1 METQAILLTA
11 GSVMSVLFLAFVLA
25 GRPYSAAVEALDETK
40 FPLRE
45 LYVVGLVWQKTPFL
59 RLRGKLAER
68 LQGEARLIYGDRY
81 ATYYARMIW
90 AQAITFAQLMIT
102 MLLLIAPFVKT
113 GSQALALS
121 GIGVVLALALASNA
135 LKGFQ
140 EQLDKRRK
148 TCEDELPDVVT
159 TLALLINSGMVI
171 REAWATTAASAE
183 GEIYRLMGRALEQM
197 DNGASAV
204 DAIYDFG
211 NYSDSTEVR
220 KFVSSIIQGV
230 EKGGADLSNILIKQ
244 SSEQW
249 EHKRQVML
257 QRGETAASKLLLP
270 IGMMFAGLLVV
281 VIVPMASSMLGAM

>member
-1 METQAILLTA
+1 METQEILLIA
-11 GSVMSVLFLAFVLA
+11 GSVMSALFLAFTLA
-25 GRPYSAAVEALDETK
+25 GRRYDAAVGALDEK
-40 FPLRE
+40 RSPLRE

-81 ATYYARMIW
+81 ATYYARMLW
-90 AQAITFAQLMIT
+90 AEAITLAQLMIT
-102 MLLLIAPFVKT
+102 VLLLIAPFVKT
-113 GSQALALS
+113 GRQALALS
-121 GIGVVLALALASNA
+121 GIGVVLAMALASNV
-135 LKGFQ
+135 LKGFR

-148 TCEDELPDVVT
+148 ACEDELPDVVT
-159 TLALLINSGMVI
+159 TLALLINSGM
-171 REAWATTAASAE
+171 ATTAASGK

-211 NYSDSTEVR
+211 NYADSAEVR

-230 EKGGADLSNILIKQ
+230 EKGGADLSNILIKR
-244 SSEQW
+244 SAEQW
-249 EHKRQVML
+249 EYKRQVML

-281 VIVPMASSMLGAM
+281 VVVPMASSMLGAM

>member
-1 METQAILLTA
+1 METQEILLIA
-11 GSVMSVLFLAFVLA
+11 GSVMSALFLAFTLA
-25 GRPYSAAVEALDETK
+25 GRRYDAAVGALDEK
-40 FPLRE
+40 RSPLRE

-81 ATYYARMIW
+81 ATYYARMLW
-90 AQAITFAQLMIT
+90 AEAITIAQLMIT
-102 MLLLIAPFVKT
+102 VLLLIAPFVKT
-113 GSQALALS
+113 GRQALALS
-121 GIGVVLALALASNA
+121 GIGVVLAMALASNV
-135 LKGFQ
+135 LKGFR

-148 TCEDELPDVVT
+148 ACEDELPDVVT

-171 REAWATTAASAE
+171 REAWATTAASGK

-211 NYSDSTEVR
+211 NYADSAEVR

-230 EKGGADLSNILIKQ
+230 EKGGADLSNILIKR
-244 SSEQW
+244 SAEQW
-249 EHKRQVML
+249 EYKRQVML

-281 VIVPMASSMLGAM
+281 VVVPMASSMLGAM